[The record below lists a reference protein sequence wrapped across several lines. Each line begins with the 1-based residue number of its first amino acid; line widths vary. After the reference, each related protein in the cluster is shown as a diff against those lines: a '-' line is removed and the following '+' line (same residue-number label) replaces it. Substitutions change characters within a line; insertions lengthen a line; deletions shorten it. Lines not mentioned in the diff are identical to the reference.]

1 MNSSVIRGQQMSA
14 IRYQQVLL
22 ETEDGLFAVS
32 VMNDVALDE
41 RGRIVNPQEVF
52 VEGSTIVAVEQGV
65 IKTGKYVEQPNPSH
79 IAQAEAKAGGNGG
92 RPQPKPFHSAGPR
105 HGTFMVSHTQ
115 GGKVAL
121 RAIPSLGQ
129 VT

>member
-1 MNSSVIRGQQMSA
+1 MSA
-14 IRYQQVLL
+14 IRYRQALL
-22 ETEDGLFAVS
+22 ETQDGLFAVS
-32 VMNDVALDE
+32 VANDVALDE

-65 IKTGKYVEQPNPSH
+65 MKAGKYIEQPNPSH
-79 IAQAEAKAGGNGG
+79 IAQGKAKAGGNGG
-92 RPQPKPFHSAGPR
+92 RPQPKPFHSEGPR
-105 HGTFMVSHTQ
+105 CGTYMVSHTQ

-121 RAIPSLGQ
+121 RAMPSLGQ